1 MLVGKKVLARLPWG
15 GGPGGVHLAGSWTPP
30 KRQKVQN
37 QPEFRGDRPK
47 TTQTHDFGPCS
58 TPFSKFRHFFVLKVF
73 LAQLYFSRNP
83 RGEPQPGW
91 ELLVWKKGAAVW
103 ASLPPGEGPLRL
115 KNTPCCFQQKKSGKI
130 IKNTNLSKLTKYCQ
144 NLRKDETVQKK
155 LHLGFHFFFEIPNVH
170 LKL

>member
-1 MLVGKKVLARLPWG
+1 MFDPLFKV
-15 GGPGGVHLAGSWTPP
+15 
-30 KRQKVQN
+30 
-37 QPEFRGDRPK
+37 
-47 TTQTHDFGPCS
+47 S
-58 TPFSKFRHFFVLKVF
+58 TLLCAEGI